1 MSGKNGQAVTFSVA
15 NFSELQHYRD
25 RSPPWIKLYNHLL
38 DDYEFGQLPDATKS
52 HLIAIYL
59 LASRSDNC
67 IPYDSEWIA
76 RRINATE
83 NVDLDAL
90 VQSGFIVLNQELP
103 LPEQSAS
110 TSLSKSLPRGEQR
123 RGEREESRAEEI
135 GEVFDFWISTMGKD
149 PSKTKLTDKRRQKI
163 RARLKNYPV
172 DDIKQAIVNC
182 RQSPFH
188 NGTDKNSSKVYD
200 DLELICRDDTKLEQ
214 FRDMEI
220 KEKPTKESQNINA
233 LLNTELK

>member
-1 MSGKNGQAVTFSVA
+1 MSNPTTFSVK
-15 NFSELQHYRD
+15 NFDELQHYRD

-59 LASRSDNC
+59 LASRSNNC
-67 IPYDSEWIA
+67 IPYDSEWIG

-83 NVDLDAL
+83 KVDLDAL
-90 VQSGFIVLNQELP
+90 ANAGFILLNQELQSM
-103 LPEQSAS
+103 EQNAS
-110 TSLSKSLPRGEQR
+110 TTIATCKTRGEQS
-123 RGEREESRAEEI
+123 RGETEESRAEDI
-135 GEVFDFWISTMGKD
+135 AEVFDFWTYTMNKD
-149 PSKTKLTDKRRQKI
+149 SAKTKLTDKRRQKI
-163 RARLKNYPV
+163 KARLKTYPV

-182 RQSPFH
+182 RNSPFH
-188 NGTDKNSSKVYD
+188 NGTDKNNSKVYD

-214 FRDMEI
+214 FRDMENRAP
-220 KEKPTKESQNINA
+220 ETKESRNINA